1 MIFSDV
7 PEPAG
12 FAVLGQ
18 EVLADDYRGST
29 VVLHGEFRG
38 PADALGRAGLFVR
51 VQWGR
56 GRASRGRAD
65 PSEPSSADPDIT
77 ITPTASTRDWTR
89 YQVAARIPG
98 DCEVI
103 VFGIFMAGRGRIE
116 MRKRDFRRA

>member
-29 VVLHGEFRG
+29 VVLHSEFRG

-56 GRASRGRAD
+56 GRASRGPLTERAVF
-65 PSEPSSADPDIT
+65 ADPDIT

-103 VFGIFMAGRGRIE
+103 VFGIFIAGRGRIE
-116 MRKRDFRRA
+116 MRKRELIRRA